1 MNARHDAEGH
11 EAAGNEATGNEA
23 TGNEARI
30 AEVRAA
36 LDRVT
41 DPELDESVVDL
52 GFITAITVTAP
63 DDVDVAFRLPTY
75 WCAANFSYLM
85 ASDMREAVLGLSWVR
100 RAVIHL
106 DDHMYVEAIN
116 EGIAQGKDFTEVFPA
131 GDGQDLSAI
140 RRNFALKSFERRQ
153 EMLLRHL
160 LAAGHPPETIAA
172 ISLAALEALKL
183 DAEGTVL
190 RTRYLERRHWP
201 QDVMTV
207 GEGVSP
213 FAFVTRDGERLMP
226 ETLGIYLR
234 HIRRIGL
241 NAEFNGALCRGL
253 LASRYPGTTPAATP
267 DFIGAC

>member
-1 MNARHDAEGH
+1 MSARHDA
-11 EAAGNEATGNEA
+11 AGDEV
-23 TGNEARI
+23 RI

-52 GFITAITVTAP
+52 GFITAITLTAY
-63 DDVDVAFRLPTY
+63 DAVDVAFRLPTY

-85 ASDMREAVLGLSWVR
+85 ASDMREAVLGLPWVR
-100 RAVIHL
+100 RAGIHL
-106 DDHMYVEAIN
+106 DEHMYGEAIN
-116 EGIAQGKDFTEVFPA
+116 DGIAHGKDFTEAFPA
-131 GDGQDLSAI
+131 EDGQDLSAI

-153 EMLLRHL
+153 EPLLRHL
-160 LAAGHPPETIAA
+160 LAADHTPEAIATL
-172 ISLAALEALKL
+172 SLAGLEALVL
-183 DAEGTVL
+183 DDEGAAL

-201 QDVMTV
+201 QDILTD
-207 GEGVSP
+207 GEGAR
-213 FAFVTRDGERLMP
+213 FAFVTREGERLMP

-253 LASRYPGTTPAATP
+253 LASRYPGTAPAAAP
-267 DFIGAC
+267 AFMEAD